1 VLLKNENNLLPL
13 SKNLK
18 TIAFIGPLVKPLK
31 QNKGFWDI
39 EIPGVDSN
47 FIVSQWEGL
56 QNKVGATTNILY
68 AKGCEIEGDSKAGFA
83 EAINIAMQAEVV
95 VLSIGERRDM
105 SGEAKSKANI
115 TIPGVQEELLKALL
129 ATGKPVVV
137 LVNAG
142 RPLVFNYTADNAPA
156 ILYTWWLGSEAGNA
170 IADVLFGDYNPAAKL
185 PMTFPVSV
193 GQIPIYYNH
202 FNTGRPA
209 VSDSN
214 HIYNSSYIDL
224 SIHPKFPFGFGLSY
238 TSFGYS
244 DLKLSKHKFTKKE
257 TLEVSVTITNTGKHA
272 GGEIVQLYLRDK
284 VGSLV
289 LPVKSLKDFKKVF
302 LNVGE
307 SKTIK
312 FLINNDKL
320 SFYNAKLVW
329 DAEPGDF
336 DIMIGASSADIRLKD
351 SFELIK

>member
-1 VLLKNENNLLPL
+1 
-13 SKNLK
+13 
-18 TIAFIGPLVKPLK
+18 
-31 QNKGFWDI
+31 
-39 EIPGVDSN
+39 
-47 FIVSQWEGL
+47 
-56 QNKVGATTNILY
+56 
-68 AKGCEIEGDSKAGFA
+68 
-83 EAINIAMQAEVV
+83 
-95 VLSIGERRDM
+95 M

-320 SFYNAKLVW
+320 SFYNAKLIW